1 MCVIFLFNEFHE
13 SWYEV
18 RVDHDLYGG
27 AILDGQ
33 DFSDSDHSVVLFECV
48 IWVNASLELDKLSDA
63 ERFFE
68 RLVNIIL

>member
-1 MCVIFLFNEFHE
+1 MRVLFLFNEVHE

-27 AILDGQ
+27 AVLDGQ

-48 IWVNASLELDKLSDA
+48 I
-63 ERFFE
+63 
-68 RLVNIIL
+68 

>member
-18 RVDHDLYGG
+18 RIDHDLYGG

-33 DFSDSDHSVVLFECV
+33 DFPDSDHSVVLFECV